1 MKLPEPFVRAAV
13 LATLLVSATV
23 SAALPIDVAPPEL
36 LDAAEAFQ
44 VSARFLNTNTVEFS
58 YQIADGYYMY
68 RERFRFAADD
78 GKPFAAKARIPAGKF
93 KQDLTFGRVETYR
106 KSVRVL
112 LPLANAELGGISA
125 ATGTPVFLLATSQGC
140 ADAGVCYPPQ
150 HHQFKLERGSMALVR
165 PLSAS
170 NSGFT
175 AVGPQSSSSLPTPGS
190 GKISDLI
197 KRAP

>member
-1 MKLPEPFVRAAV
+1 MKLLEPFVRTAA

-23 SAALPIDVAPPEL
+23 SAAPPIEVAPPDL

-44 VSARFLNTNTVEFS
+44 VSARFLDTNTVEFS

-68 RERFRFAADD
+68 RERFKFSTDS
-78 GKPFAAKARIPAGKF
+78 GKPFSAKPRMPSGKF

-112 LPLANAELGGISA
+112 LPLANTELGGIKA
-125 ATGTPVFLLATSQGC
+125 GTGTPVSLQATSQGC
-140 ADAGVCYPPQ
+140 ADVGVCYPPQ
-150 HHQFKLERGSMALVR
+150 RHHFKLERGSMAPVR

-170 NSGFT
+170 SSGFT
-175 AVGPQSSSSLPTPGS
+175 TVAPQSSSSLPTPGS